1 MIIRRIALFL
11 LFSFFLA
18 LPCFAE
24 EQATLYLVKN
34 TLKPNLDNFTKV
46 YLAEN
51 NYKYIDEFGYY
62 IEEAQSENL
71 YHILLIKQV
80 GDDSYFYYLSNI
92 EENDFLKGILKRVKN
107 SGVKIKKIR
116 NDELKSVFH
125 QDAVLIKNNA
135 IKNMQLTKTLSKS
148 DIKTKYDFSDAA
160 QAKFDAQ
167 ANKYG
172 GLKTKNRKTISE
184 NKNTTL
190 DEPTVF
196 EPQETDINISGV
208 QNTNAFHIPFSELKG
223 RVVHLPKGVII
234 DAVLQS
240 AISSNSIMEKDVITA
255 VLERDWMYNGN
266 LIAPSGSILYGT
278 VVDAQKAGYAYG
290 NGEIEIRF
298 TEVLSMDG
306 QRFSLPDNSVKL
318 ETGINRTVKVT
329 SRVVGGA
336 IMGVVAGTLYA
347 LVSGGDV
354 ASGVAVGASIGGA
367 GGAVSAV
374 AQKGQDV
381 EIPMGTPLQIKLEE
395 PMTVTPT
402 Y

>member
-1 MIIRRIALFL
+1 
-11 LFSFFLA
+11 
-18 LPCFAE
+18 AE
-24 EQATLYLVKN
+24 K
-34 TLKPNLDNFTKV
+34 
-46 YLAEN
+46 

-62 IEEAQSENL
+62 IEDTQAENL

-172 GLKTKNRKTISE
+172 GLKIKNRKTISE

-196 EPQETDINISGV
+196 EPQETDINISSV
-208 QNTNAFHIPFSELKG
+208 QNTDAFHIPFSELKG

-381 EIPMGTPLQIKLEE
+381 EIPMGTPLQIKLKE